1 MSNMTLQANE
11 ITELATQ
18 IGIDPNMA
26 IAAFQASADARSQS
40 FRALREW
47 QRSNQEQA
55 KIVSDIL
62 MQREGNLS
70 VKY

>member
-1 MSNMTLQANE
+1 MTLSIDE

-18 IGIDPNMA
+18 IGIDTNTA
-26 IAAFQASADARSQS
+26 IAAFQASADARAIS

-47 QRSNQEQA
+47 QRANQEQA
-55 KIVSDIL
+55 TIVSNIL
-62 MQREGNLS
+62 KQHEGNLS